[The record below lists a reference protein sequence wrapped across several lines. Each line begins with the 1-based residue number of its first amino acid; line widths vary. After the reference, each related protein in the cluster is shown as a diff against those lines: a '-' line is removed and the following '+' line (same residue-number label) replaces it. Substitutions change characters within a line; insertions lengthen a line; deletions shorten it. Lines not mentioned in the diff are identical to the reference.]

1 MKCAVFLKTFI
12 SGDLYHIFWQFVR
25 KRRETHQFV
34 NGFQI
39 DNNTRLDPGLARSC
53 NFIMFNRQ
61 NMKAQS
67 LGCIVMSNISNELLE
82 HQADIKDDGTTKE
95 R

>member
-1 MKCAVFLKTFI
+1 
-12 SGDLYHIFWQFVR
+12 
-25 KRRETHQFV
+25 
-34 NGFQI
+34 
-39 DNNTRLDPGLARSC
+39 
-53 NFIMFNRQ
+53 MFNRQ

-67 LGCIVMSNISNELLE
+67 LGCIVMSDISNELLE